1 MKLEMRDGQS
11 AVDNR
16 RLEMGNRHV
25 PDDELPPIS
34 LAEVGRYPRLADAR
48 ERGLV
53 VAAMELPHWVVRDG
67 REYTLRVEEAACER
81 VAAALEEFES
91 DERARPAAREMEPLR
106 VPKFALMILL
116 LVMAA
121 CYRVQTGLPRELIES
136 GVADDTAIRHG
147 EWWRTFTALTLHGN
161 TEHLVSNLSLAVFV
175 FAFVLW
181 RFGVGCGL
189 LGIVLGGALGNGLN
203 VLAHFSRPHLS
214 LGSSTALFA
223 GLGLLAGAEIF
234 ARLAHRGPQSGWRII
249 VPVGAG
255 LAFLS
260 IYGGGGAKP
269 DGTTILD
276 AGNVDVLA
284 HLFGLLAGVVLGAG
298 FFFAGWKGGISERRQ
313 IAFGVSSVM
322 SLVISWACAALH

>member
-1 MKLEMRDGQS
+1 
-11 AVDNR
+11 
-16 RLEMGNRHV
+16 
-25 PDDELPPIS
+25 
-34 LAEVGRYPRLADAR
+34 VGRYPRLADAR

-67 REYTLRVEEAACER
+67 REYTLRVEEVARER
-81 VAAALEEFES
+81 VFAALAEYES
-91 DERARPAAREMEPLR
+91 DERARPTARELEPLR

-121 CYRVQTGLPRELIES
+121 CYRVQSGLSRELIEC
-136 GVADDTAIRHG
+136 GVADDAAIRHG

-203 VLAHFSRPHLS
+203 VFAHLSHPHLS

-249 VPVGAG
+249 VPIGAG

-284 HLFGLLAGVVLGAG
+284 HLFGLLAGVALGAG
-298 FFFAGWKGGISERRQ
+298 FFAAGWKGGASARRQ
-313 IAFGVSSVM
+313 IAFGASAVLL
-322 SLVISWACAALH
+322 LVVSWACAALR

>member
-1 MKLEMRDGQS
+1 M
-11 AVDNR
+11 AVVNVWAVAENR
-16 RLEMGNRHV
+16 SV
-25 PDDELPPIS
+25 PDDELPATP
-34 LAEVGRYPRLADAR
+34 LAEVGRYARLADAR

-67 REYTLRVEEAACER
+67 KEYTLSVEEVARER
-81 VAAALEEFES
+81 VFAALAEYEA
-91 DERARPAAREMEPLR
+91 DERSRPSGRELEPLKI
-106 VPKFALMILL
+106 PKFALMILL

-121 CYRVQTGLPRELIES
+121 CYRVQAGLAREFIER
-136 GVADDTAIRHG
+136 GVADDTAIRDG

-161 TEHLVSNLSLAVFV
+161 TEHLVANLSLAVFV

-203 VLAHFSRPHLS
+203 VFAHLSHPHSS

-234 ARLAHRGPQSGWRII
+234 ARIAHRGPQSGWRII
-249 VPVGAG
+249 VPIGAG

-284 HLFGLLAGVVLGAG
+284 HLFGLLAGVVLGAV
-298 FFFAGWKGGISERRQ
+298 FFSAGWKGGIPAQRQ
-313 IAFGVSSVM
+313 IAFGASAVM
-322 SLVISWACAALH
+322 LLIISWACAALR

>member
-1 MKLEMRDGQS
+1 
-11 AVDNR
+11 
-16 RLEMGNRHV
+16 MGNRAV
-25 PDDELPPIS
+25 PEDEPPPIP
-34 LAEVGRYPRLADAR
+34 LAEVGRYPHLADAR

-53 VAAMELPHWVVRDG
+53 VAAMELPHWVVREG
-67 REYTLRVEEAACER
+67 REYALRVEEASRER
-81 VAAALEEFES
+81 VVAALAEFES
-91 DERARPAAREMEPLR
+91 DERARPALRELEPLKI
-106 VPKFALMILL
+106 PKFALMTLL

-121 CYRVQTGLPRELIES
+121 CYRVQTGLAREFIGR

-203 VLAHFSRPHLS
+203 VLAHLSRPHLS

-249 VPVGAG
+249 VPIGAG
-255 LAFLS
+255 FAFLA
-260 IYGGGGAKP
+260 IYGGGGAKA

-284 HLFGLLAGVVLGAG
+284 HLFGLFAGALLGAG
-298 FFFAGWKGGISERRQ
+298 FFAAGWKGGASARRQ
-313 IAFGVSSVM
+313 IASGVGAVLL
-322 SLVISWACAALH
+322 LVVSWACAAGR

>member
-1 MKLEMRDGQS
+1 
-11 AVDNR
+11 
-16 RLEMGNRHV
+16 MGNRSV
-25 PDDELPPIS
+25 PDDEMPATP
-34 LAEVGRYPRLADAR
+34 LAEVGRYARLSDAR

-67 REYTLRVEEAACER
+67 KEYTLRVEEAACER
-81 VAAALEEFES
+81 VLVALAEFEAE
-91 DERARPAAREMEPLR
+91 ERSRPAARELEPLR
-106 VPKFALMILL
+106 VPKFALMTLL

-121 CYRVQTGLPRELIES
+121 FYRVQTGLAREFIER
-136 GVADDTAIRHG
+136 GVSDDAAILRG
-147 EWWRTFTALTLHGN
+147 EWWRTFTALTLHGD
-161 TEHLVSNLSLAVFV
+161 TEHLVANLSLAVFV

-203 VLAHFSRPHLS
+203 VFAHLSHPHSS

-234 ARLAHRGPQSGWRII
+234 ARLAHCGPQSGWRII
-249 VPVGAG
+249 VPIGAG
-255 LAFLS
+255 FAFLS

-284 HLFGLLAGVVLGAG
+284 HLFGLLAGVVLGAA
-298 FFFAGWKGGISERRQ
+298 FFAAGWKGGLSARSQ
-313 IAFGVSSVM
+313 IAFGASAVLL
-322 SLVISWACAALH
+322 LVVSWACAALR